1 MIEPNPEM
9 RPSAI
14 SLIRHRV
21 LSSYNNKSK
30 AQLHQELNT
39 EKLKSEILAKQLEI
53 AEQFLKALP
62 TSVIQQFSGNVSHL
76 AESKQPLSARMS
88 RLIGKKVNR
97 SHSTTSF

>member
-1 MIEPNPEM
+1 MIDPNPEM

-21 LSSYNNKSK
+21 LSSFDNKSK
-30 AQLHQELNT
+30 AQLRQDLNT
-39 EKLKSEILAKQLEI
+39 EKLKSEILTKQLVI
-53 AEQFLKALP
+53 AEQCLKALP
-62 TSVIQQFSGNVSHL
+62 TGVIQQFSGNISHV
-76 AESKQPLSARMS
+76 AESKQPLSARIS